1 MRRRDES
8 VHAAITVNFRT
19 RLLYEFYILSSMFN
33 PSFRGKQFSS
43 LWWGRRYNCTS
54 GCRYN
59 CTDIKA
65 IGVLNRTKVIT
76 VSKQMFLKHPQDLR
90 CCHYSVVDQLGI
102 DAQRRVSCRSRS
114 ELVKW
119 QPQDSEI
126 VKMRIVGTETQN
138 FDYLANKIFRNV
150 GEIIG
155 LWHVFMSKQ
164 VLVRV
169 FRFVAISQ
177 EKFEEMKQAQEVELA
192 NGTLKQIDIT

>member
-19 RLLYEFYILSSMFN
+19 RLLHELYILSSVFN

-43 LWWGRRYNCTS
+43 LWWGCRYNCTS
-54 GCRYN
+54 GSRYN
-59 CTDIKA
+59 GADIKA
-65 IGVLNRTKVIT
+65 IGVLNLRSSLVP
-76 VSKQMFLKHPQDLR
+76 KQIILRHPQDLR
-90 CCHYSVVDQLGI
+90 CCHYSEVDQLGI

-114 ELVKW
+114 ELEKW

-126 VKMRIVGTETQN
+126 EKMRIAGTETQN
-138 FDYLANKIFRNV
+138 LDYLANKIFRNV

-155 LWHVFMSKQ
+155 LWHVFMSEQ

-169 FRFVAISQ
+169 FRFVAIPQ
-177 EKFEEMKQAQEVELA
+177 EKFEKMK
-192 NGTLKQIDIT
+192 